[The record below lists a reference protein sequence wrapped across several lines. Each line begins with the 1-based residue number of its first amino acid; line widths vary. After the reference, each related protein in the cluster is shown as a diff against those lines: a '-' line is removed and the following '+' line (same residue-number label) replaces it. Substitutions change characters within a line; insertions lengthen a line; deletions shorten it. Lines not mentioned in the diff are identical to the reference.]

1 MTNVDQ
7 KEEIIELTD
16 VVKEGLSPGG
26 KDRLQAFSPPAS
38 EEKTTG
44 PDPDQRSDKN
54 LEPPREESRPLSLK
68 LESEGRAKKESLKL
82 GAEEWMASEGGRI
95 LEQVAREMFPQ
106 IAREVLRQEI
116 EKLKAEV
123 KRQE

>member
-26 KDRLQAFSPPAS
+26 KDRPQAFSPPAS

-82 GAEEWMASEGGRI
+82 GAEEWMASEGVRI
-95 LEQVAREMFPQ
+95 LERVAREMFPQ

>member
-38 EEKTTG
+38 E
-44 PDPDQRSDKN
+44 
-54 LEPPREESRPLSLK
+54 
-68 LESEGRAKKESLKL
+68 
-82 GAEEWMASEGGRI
+82 
-95 LEQVAREMFPQ
+95 
-106 IAREVLRQEI
+106 
-116 EKLKAEV
+116 
-123 KRQE
+123 